1 MEITQY
7 VPTIV
12 GPTKLEQ
19 VLAYCYELSDES
31 KEKVCI
37 IQDIAKLGK
46 LIGHAPM
53 SPENFYTMY
62 EMPVSILEAVHH
74 NVQVEWNTAQYHNG
88 YTPIQGQDF

>member
-7 VPTIV
+7 VPTMV

-19 VLAYCYELSDES
+19 VLAYCIALSDES

-46 LIGHAPM
+46 MLGHKPM
-53 SPENFYTMY
+53 TPENFYAMY
-62 EMPVSILEAVHH
+62 EMPVSILESVQHS
-74 NVQVEWNTAQYHNG
+74 VQVEYNTTQLHNG
-88 YTPIQGQDF
+88 FTTTADF